1 MKVLSMFI
9 YHMHFSIKK
18 LLIFI
23 LFNISQMF
31 SNLYKFYSQVVNV
44 KQIKNILIS
53 NTVWKLS
60 FIYDVWIYSNKYKL
74 KS

>member
-53 NTVWKLS
+53 NTV
-60 FIYDVWIYSNKYKL
+60 
-74 KS
+74 